1 MTTRTSQVLASEK
14 TAADLAVKIFADGA
28 DRASMLASYA
38 NPLVAGFTTNPTLM
52 RQAGVTDYRAFARDI
67 VAAIP
72 DRPISFEV
80 FSDEFD
86 DMERQA
92 REIATW
98 GSNVYAKIPVSNTQG
113 KVSYDLVHR
122 LSQDGVKVNVTAIF
136 LLEQVREVAAAVDGG
151 APCCVS
157 VFAGRIADAGL
168 DYMPVMAESVELLA
182 PNPRAELIWASPREV
197 YNVVQADRI
206 GCHIIT
212 CTSDIIKKLPTL
224 GKELGQFSLDT
235 VQTFYADAT
244 AAGYSL

>member
-1 MTTRTSQVLASEK
+1 MPPLTAQARVSEK

-28 DRASMLASYA
+28 DRASMLTSYA

-52 RQAGVTDYRAFARDI
+52 RQAGVTDYRTFARDI

-72 DRPISFEV
+72 DRHISFEV

-98 GSNVYAKIPVSNTQG
+98 GLNVYAKIPVSNTKG
-113 KVSYDLVHR
+113 KASYDLVHR
-122 LSQDGVKVNVTAIF
+122 LAQDGVKVNVTAIF
-136 LLEQVREVAAAVDGG
+136 LLDQVREVAAAVDGG
-151 APCCVS
+151 ASCCVS

-168 DYMPVMAESVELLA
+168 DYMPIMAEAVELLA

-224 GKELGQFSLDT
+224 GKELGQFSLET
-235 VQTFYADAT
+235 VQLFYADAA

>member
-67 VAAIP
+67 VGAIP

-113 KVSYDLVHR
+113 TVSYDLVHR